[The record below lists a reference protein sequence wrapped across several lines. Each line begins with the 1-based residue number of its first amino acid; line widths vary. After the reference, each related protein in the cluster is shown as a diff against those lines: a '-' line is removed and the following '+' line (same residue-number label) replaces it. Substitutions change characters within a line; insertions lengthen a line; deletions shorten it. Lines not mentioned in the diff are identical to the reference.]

1 MDEIIKIRKEIE
13 NKKSVV
19 PYNTKIVLQELL
31 DFIDKMCEENQPE
44 YGYISNTYYC
54 GKNHRWNV
62 GDKLAY
68 YEYEQMIEEINASN
82 KEQEKRNKEEEQRYA
97 AMQSSIPLGKEKQE
111 WQAASGIGPCDHK
124 AERPSLH
131 ARI

>member
-54 GKNHRWNV
+54 GKNHRWNI

-68 YEYEQMIEEINASN
+68 YECTSNCEGQYELGTITKVEFDKEYDDWLYYFDTSDEEY
-82 KEQEKRNKEEEQRYA
+82 EE
-97 AMQSSIPLGKEKQE
+97 
-111 WQAASGIGPCDHK
+111 
-124 AERPSLH
+124 SLLSYETYKI
-131 ARI
+131 R